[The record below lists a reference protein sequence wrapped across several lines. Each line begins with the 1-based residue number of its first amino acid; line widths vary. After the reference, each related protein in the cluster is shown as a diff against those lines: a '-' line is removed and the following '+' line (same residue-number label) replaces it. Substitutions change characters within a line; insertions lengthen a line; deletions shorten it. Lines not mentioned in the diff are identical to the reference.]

1 MSIERTNPLIPITAI
16 SQRNLNNEGAQE
28 ARKTGNTQTKAM
40 AGDTSVKL
48 SEAQKKLVQPSNQDI
63 NVEKVARLK
72 AAIAD
77 GTLTMDSSK
86 IAEALFREAAE
97 SITK

>member
-1 MSIERTNPLIPITAI
+1 MVA
-16 SQRNLNNEGAQE
+16 
-28 ARKTGNTQTKAM
+28 
-40 AGDTSVKL
+40 
-48 SEAQKKLVQPSNQDI
+48 DI
-63 NVEKVARLK
+63 NDKKEARLK

-86 IAEALFREAAE
+86 IAEALFREAAD

>member
-1 MSIERTNPLIPITAI
+1 M
-16 SQRNLNNEGAQE
+16 
-28 ARKTGNTQTKAM
+28 
-40 AGDTSVKL
+40 
-48 SEAQKKLVQPSNQDI
+48 

>member
-1 MSIERTNPLIPITAI
+1 MSIERTNPLLPINAV
-16 SQRNLNNEGAQE
+16 SQRNLNEGAQGT
-28 ARKTGNTQTKAM
+28 RKSGTTEQKQT

-48 SEAQKKLVQPSNQDI
+48 SEAQKKLVQPGNKDI

-72 AAIAD
+72 EAIAN
-77 GTLTMDSSK
+77 GTLTMDSGK
-86 IAEALFREAAE
+86 IADALFREAAE

>member
-16 SQRNLNNEGAQE
+16 SQRNLNEGAQE

-40 AGDTSVKL
+40 AGDASVKL

>member
-1 MSIERTNPLIPITAI
+1 
-16 SQRNLNNEGAQE
+16 
-28 ARKTGNTQTKAM
+28 
-40 AGDTSVKL
+40 
-48 SEAQKKLVQPSNQDI
+48 I

>member
-1 MSIERTNPLIPITAI
+1 MSIERTNPLLPINAV
-16 SQRNLNNEGAQE
+16 SQRNLNEGAQGT
-28 ARKTGNTQTKAM
+28 RKSGMTEQKAT

-48 SEAQKKLVQPSNQDI
+48 SEAQKKLVQPGNKDI

-72 AAIAD
+72 EAIAN
-77 GTLTMDSSK
+77 GTLTMDSGK
-86 IAEALFREAAE
+86 IADALFREAAE

>member
-16 SQRNLNNEGAQE
+16 SQRNLNEGAQE

-86 IAEALFREAAE
+86 IAEAIFREAAE

>member
-1 MSIERTNPLIPITAI
+1 MSIERTNPLLPINAV
-16 SQRNLNNEGAQE
+16 SQRNLNEGAQGT
-28 ARKTGNTQTKAM
+28 RKSGTTEQKPA

-48 SEAQKKLVQPSNQDI
+48 SEAQKKLVQPGNKDI

-72 AAIAD
+72 EAIAN
-77 GTLTMDSSK
+77 GTLTMDSGK
-86 IAEALFREAAE
+86 IADALFREAAE